1 MRFNLWRLR
10 ISVLWIADAVA
21 LTAAFILAMFEP
33 SFLDEIL
40 SGKLEG
46 MEINAE
52 VLLLASFFWLVPLL
66 MMYLTLVLN
75 RSVLRWINIILGLI
89 LGLMNLYDFIGQ
101 VSSLEPVGV
110 ARTIMIALM
119 AIIPFMITWHGW
131 KWPQEIE

>member
-1 MRFNLWRLR
+1 MKENLCRIR

-33 SFLDEIL
+33 GFLDEIL

-46 MEINAE
+46 MEINTG

-75 RSVLRWINIILGLI
+75 RSVLRWLNVILGLI

-101 VSSLEPVGV
+101 VSSVEAVGL
-110 ARTIMIALM
+110 ARAIMVALM
-119 AIIPFMITWHGW
+119 VIIPFMITWYGW
-131 KWPQEIE
+131 RWPQDIE